1 MDTHTNTS
9 SLVEIPFDDITP
21 SPTQPRTRMEP
32 PALDELAASIR
43 EQGILQ
49 PITVRPHPADD
60 PPTTYELV
68 AGERRWRAGR
78 LAGLST
84 ITARVRVL
92 TDREVLE
99 VQLVENAQRAEVH
112 PLDEG
117 DAYRRLHEQH
127 GVSVEEIAAR
137 TGHPVGRIRQRL
149 TLASLGHDGREALL
163 AGKLLLGVALKVA
176 RLGAGDQ
183 RAAVEHLTKPAAH
196 GGGARWTEDDAGAWI
211 KGRYY
216 LRLGTAPF
224 DATDARLLQ
233 GVPPCAACPSNT
245 LSQGNLFEDLG
256 DAHCLDP
263 DCFRRKTAAQ
273 WNRQTRDL
281 AEAGRVVASIEE
293 SDAALVGGSPAKGY
307 VRADDKP
314 EEFGGKKTWR
324 ALLAKAAPTVVL
336 VRNPATQEI
345 VEMIRPADLK
355 AAVASVGLTKKAR
368 APHQPEPVPAAAVH
382 LSEAAQ
388 ARELAV
394 LHARL
399 EAVAIAAQD
408 KPIENERAFWQVLTR
423 AVAFGVGADAFNAV
437 ISRRHITAATDL
449 RARHIAFD
457 EEVESITARACRG
470 LVLELLSAAALLAPG
485 DLDDATGALLIAEHL
500 GVDLRAVKRAA
511 LEALDAPAKVPAKP
525 KGKGKAAEPP
535 APAGSAAPLP
545 EGNELVQIMLRE
557 WPPTGTRGLDVIG
570 DGRIVL
576 WTFASPTSDELLA
589 TVPADL
595 ARVIEARAGRLWDG
609 WRSATRPVSVI
620 EIGAFAA
627 TFDGPMRVLGVAPQE
642 ESGDGV
648 VLETPQGPRVA
659 WLDNVV
665 LKDDVA
671 RLTPATMWE
680 VEEGADG
687 TWIATRVDPETAKA
701 AKKAKRAAK
710 GGAK

>member
-1 MDTHTNTS
+1 MEEHLS
-9 SLVEIPFDDITP
+9 SLVEIPLDDITP

-43 EQGILQ
+43 RQGILQ
-49 PITVRPHPADD
+49 PITVRPHPAET

-68 AGERRWRAGR
+68 AGERRWRAAR
-78 LAGLST
+78 LAGLTT

-99 VQLVENAQRAEVH
+99 VQLVENAQRADVH
-112 PLDEG
+112 PLDEADG
-117 DAYRRLHEQH
+117 YRRLHTEH
-127 GVSVEEIAAR
+127 GVSVDEIAAR

-149 TLASLGHDGREALL
+149 TLAALGTDGREALL
-163 AGKLLLGVALKVA
+163 AGKLLLTVALKVA

-183 RAAVEHLTKPAAH
+183 AAAVEHLTKPAAH
-196 GGGARWTEDDAGAWI
+196 GGGARWTEEDAGAWI
-211 KGRYY
+211 RGRYY

-281 AEAGRVVASIEE
+281 AEAGRVVASLEE

-355 AAVASVGLTKKAR
+355 AAVASVGLTKKTR
-368 APHQPEPVPAAAVH
+368 APHEPEPVPASAVH
-382 LSEAAQ
+382 LSDAAK

-394 LHARL
+394 FNARL
-399 EAVAIAAQD
+399 EAVAIGAQD
-408 KPIENERAFWQVLTR
+408 MSIESDRALWQFLAR
-423 AVAFGVGADAFNAV
+423 AVSYGAGPDAFNAMV
-437 ISRRHITAATDL
+437 SRRHITAAKDI

-457 EEVESITARACRG
+457 EEVSSLTAMACRG
-470 LVLELLSAAALLAPG
+470 LVLEMLAASELLAVG
-485 DLDDATGALLIAEHL
+485 ADLDDAQGALLIAEHL
-500 GVDLRAVKRAA
+500 GVDLRAVKRVT
-511 LEALDAPAKVPAKP
+511 LEALDAPAKP
-525 KGKGKAAEPP
+525 KGKREEKAPEPVVP
-535 APAGSAAPLP
+535 PPVETSPEPKEAPEVRVWIREEEWDRLDDAPRTELEEPIGGSGVDWQGR
-545 EGNELVQIMLRE
+545 EGWV
-557 WPPTGTRGLDVIG
+557 TAV
-570 DGRIVL
+570 
-576 WTFASPTSDELLA
+576 
-589 TVPADL
+589 VPAD
-595 ARVIEARAGRLWDG
+595 
-609 WRSATRPVSVI
+609 
-620 EIGAFAA
+620 EILTALRGMAA
-627 TFDGPMRVLGVAPQE
+627 ALGITLHV
-642 ESGDGV
+642 
-648 VLETPQGPRVA
+648 
-659 WLDNVV
+659 
-665 LKDDVA
+665 
-671 RLTPATMWE
+671 
-680 VEEGADG
+680 GADLPASK
-687 TWIATRVDPETAKA
+687 TPTAKRRT
-701 AKKAKRAAK
+701 KKN
-710 GGAK
+710 GAR